1 MFKNILATTD
11 GSATAQRAAQ
21 EVAALAAG
29 VADAHV
35 TVVLAINPLDSSTSD
50 YDEETIT
57 RYNARMR
64 GKAEEALRA
73 AANIFQERNVSCTTK
88 VIEGD
93 PVSLAVAREA
103 ESGAYDIVAMGSR
116 GLGMQKND
124 LHYLGSVTEHVIR
137 RVSIP
142 VLVLPTHVPPSG
154 SHA

>member
-11 GSATAQRAAQ
+11 GSATAQRASQ

-50 YDEETIT
+50 YDEETIAHFNT
-57 RYNARMR
+57 RMR

-73 AANIFQERNVSCTTK
+73 AAKIFQERNVACTTK

-93 PVSLAVAREA
+93 PVSLAVAQEA
-103 ESGAYDIVAMGSR
+103 ESGTYDIVAMGSR

-124 LHYLGSVTEHVIR
+124 LHYLGSVTERVIR

-154 SHA
+154 SHP